1 MIQSFG
7 FFVCF
12 VSGKSLQKEES
23 FGKLSASNKQLFSF
37 ILEQYTM
44 TTFLSKHLIVFMAL
58 VLFGLTQ
65 KSPTPAPTKMEITDS
80 TFKCLTQM
88 TRVRGF
94 YVDNLLGNLEGT
106 LKVANSTTGGSYPS
120 GSVVQLVPTEVMVKH
135 EAGWNKSTNDW
146 EFFELNVTAEGSKI
160 KVRGVTEVVNR
171 FGGNCF
177 SCHVKAQPEWDL
189 ICESD
194 HGCAP
199 IPLKPEQIATIQK
212 GDPRCKK

>member
-1 MIQSFG
+1 MANY
-7 FFVCF
+7 
-12 VSGKSLQKEES
+12 
-23 FGKLSASNKQLFSF
+23 FGK
-37 ILEQYTM
+37 Y
-44 TTFLSKHLIVFMAL
+44 LIVLISL
-58 VLFGLTQ
+58 VVFIFAQ
-65 KSPTPAPTKMEITDS
+65 KSPTKNPAKLEITDS
-80 TFKCLTQM
+80 TFKCLSQM
-88 TRVRGF
+88 TQVRGF
-94 YVDNLLGNLEGT
+94 YVDNLLGELEGT
-106 LKVANSTTGGSYPS
+106 LKVANSTTGGSYPP

-146 EFFELNVTAEGSKI
+146 EFFELNVTDAGSKI

-177 SCHVKAQPEWDL
+177 SCHVKAKPEWDL
-189 ICESD
+189 ICETD